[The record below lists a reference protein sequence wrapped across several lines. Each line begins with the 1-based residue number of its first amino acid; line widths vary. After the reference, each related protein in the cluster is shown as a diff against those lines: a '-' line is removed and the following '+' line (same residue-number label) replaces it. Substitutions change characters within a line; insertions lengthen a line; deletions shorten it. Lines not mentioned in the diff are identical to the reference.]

1 MRIYEFGTEHEK
13 TVLLLHSACL
23 SWRMF
28 QPGSGAAAD
37 AVSSHH
43 SGAAGA

>member
-1 MRIYEFGTEHEK
+1 MRIHEFGTEHEK

-28 QPGSGAAAD
+28 RPAVERAAD